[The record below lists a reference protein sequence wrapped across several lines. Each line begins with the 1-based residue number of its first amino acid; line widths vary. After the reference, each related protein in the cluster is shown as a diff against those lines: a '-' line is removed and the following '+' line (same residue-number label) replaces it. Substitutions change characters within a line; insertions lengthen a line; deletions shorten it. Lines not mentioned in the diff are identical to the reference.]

1 MLRVMKGFYTQGIA
15 ILFNQAPSL
24 DVLAAALAL
33 PILKRMDEATS
44 WELSGPAL
52 IVGFRPEVNGLI
64 AVDVV
69 ERPWPDD
76 MGSPKEAPSLFGAW
90 SMGHFGPFTYP
101 GSLGR
106 ACKQAWNWDGDP
118 LPLIAQHRAFVRV
131 RLSYVFG
138 AGDEV
143 KLMPTDCDPHA
154 ELGSLVTAA
163 QAITRCQGALA
174 YFNPNGEV
182 LMSPGEFAQTLG
194 FAAEHRREPIE
205 TWSNVRLLN
214 LQGIADG
221 CLLMD
226 TVGLAQLD
234 LPDVEAAF
242 TENAFDPSEVAWFL
256 RNVSLYIA
264 GQGDVFEDGHTT
276 DGPGSMKWRA
286 MRFDDGFADPP
297 RRTVR
302 FFPDIGPTLPDQL
315 TTKQPR
321 KS

>member
-1 MLRVMKGFYTQGIA
+1 MKGFYTQGIA
-15 ILFNQAPSL
+15 VLFQQAPSL
-24 DVLAAALAL
+24 DVLASALAL
-33 PILKRMDEATS
+33 PILQRVEEATS
-44 WELSGPAL
+44 RELSGSAL
-52 IVGFRPEVNGLI
+52 VVGFRPAVNGLI
-64 AVDVV
+64 VVDVV
-69 ERPWPDD
+69 DRAWLDD
-76 MGSPKEAPSLFGAW
+76 RGSPSEAPALLEAL
-90 SMGHFGPFTYP
+90 SMGDFGPFTHP

-118 LPLIAQHRAFVRV
+118 ATIIAQHRAFVRV
-131 RLSYVFG
+131 RLSYLLG
-138 AGDEV
+138 AADNV
-143 KLMPTDCDPHA
+143 IPADCDPFA
-154 ELGSLVTAA
+154 ELGALVAVA
-163 QAITRCQGALA
+163 QSVARCQGALA

-182 LMSPGEFAQTLG
+182 LMSPGELAQTLG
-194 FAAEHRREPIE
+194 FAAENRREPIE
-205 TWSNVRLLN
+205 TWTNVRLLN

-242 TENAFDPSEVAWFL
+242 PENAFDPSEVAWFL

-264 GQGDVFEDGHTT
+264 DQGDVFEDGHTT

-286 MRFDDGFADPP
+286 KRFDDGFADPP